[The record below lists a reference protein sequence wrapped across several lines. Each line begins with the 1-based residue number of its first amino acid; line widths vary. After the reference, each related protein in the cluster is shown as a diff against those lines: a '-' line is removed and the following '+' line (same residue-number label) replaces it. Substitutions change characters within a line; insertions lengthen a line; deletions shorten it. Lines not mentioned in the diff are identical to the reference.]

1 LVFQNKR
8 GAKDKEKFLGGQKY
22 YFEGSKYKE
31 NFLRG
36 AKKLF

>member
-8 GAKDKEKFLGGQKY
+8 GAQENEKFLGRHKY